1 MRCAEARD
9 MWLGAGGWQEPR
21 GDRVRALI
29 GRDLDAGPDSLARL
43 CHDDV
48 FDCAAL
54 KRCVEV
60 NHAWGTATA
69 DKCIEAVAE
78 WLAGDPAARAQDCEL
93 LAKALFTN
101 EGSVRSLR
109 YLERLDANY
118 AGMAERVSECLA
130 NVREHAA
137 LLALR

>member
-29 GRDLDAGPDSLARL
+29 GLDLDAGPDSLARL
-43 CHDDV
+43 CHDEV

-54 KRCVEV
+54 KRCIEV

-69 DKCIEAVAE
+69 DKCFEAVAE

-93 LAKALFTN
+93 LAKALFTAD
-101 EGSVRSLR
+101 GKVRSLAS
-109 YLERLDANY
+109 LQKLDANY
-118 AGMAERVSECLA
+118 EGMAERVRECGEA
-130 NVREHAA
+130 VRE
-137 LLALR
+137 